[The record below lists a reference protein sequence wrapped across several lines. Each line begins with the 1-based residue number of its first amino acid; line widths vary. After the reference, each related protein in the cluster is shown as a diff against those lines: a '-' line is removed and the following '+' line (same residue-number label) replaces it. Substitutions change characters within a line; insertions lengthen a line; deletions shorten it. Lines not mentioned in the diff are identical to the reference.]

1 MKRVGSILCSLVMLM
16 ALCAARVGAEGNGL
30 TLGNVAAAAKG
41 KVIVPLL
48 LEIESE
54 DVRVGHIAATVG
66 YDADVIT
73 FQQSEKGFLLE
84 GVGGKVTVTPK
95 VDGAKSTV
103 DVDIVTEAE
112 PNQPRRALRKGL
124 VVSLVFKVNEKAA
137 ADTKVPLLL
146 SAVKLETPDA
156 EPKAIEPLKL
166 TPGEVAVLSPENV
179 PFVSCFFF
187 TH

>member
-1 MKRVGSILCSLVMLM
+1 MKCLRPSLCSA
-16 ALCAARVGAEGNGL
+16 ALLLAVCAVRVQAAGNGL

-54 DVRVGHIAATVG
+54 DVRVGHIAATVS

-73 FQQSEKGFLLE
+73 FQQSEKGFMLE

-103 DVDIVTEAE
+103 DVDIITEGE
-112 PNQPRRALRKGL
+112 PRRPLRKGL
-124 VVSLVFKVNEKAA
+124 VVSLVFKVNDKAA

-156 EPKAIEPLKL
+156 EPKAVEPLKL

>member
-1 MKRVGSILCSLVMLM
+1 MKRLRAILCSALLLM
-16 ALCAARVGAEGNGL
+16 AVCVAPVLAGGNGL

-54 DVRVGHIAATVG
+54 DVRVGHISANVG
-66 YDADVIT
+66 YDADVIS

-95 VDGAKSTV
+95 EDGAKSSIA
-103 DVDIVTEAE
+103 VDIVTEGE
-112 PNQPRRALRKGL
+112 PRKALRKGL

-137 ADTKVPLLL
+137 ADTKVPLML
-146 SAVKLETPDA
+146 SAVKLETPDS
-156 EPKAIEPLKL
+156 EPKSIEPLKL